1 MTFFCAIR
9 RKVCAL
15 GLLAAASGAS
25 ALPSS
30 PSQQAEAFAICAGR
44 YAAQASQSTKFTHP
58 RADRAIFEDLLNA
71 VLPAAEA
78 YGMPK
83 SHAANA
89 KFQAWRD
96 HAYLHNDANFAVDPG
111 RQARAADRLARDISE
126 CDDLVL

>member
-1 MTFFCAIR
+1 MTVFCAIR
-9 RKVCAL
+9 RYFSTWA
-15 GLLAAASGAS
+15 LLAAASSAS

-44 YAAQASQSTKFTHP
+44 YAAQASQSTEFTQP
-58 RADRAIFEDLLNA
+58 RANRAIFEDLLDA

-83 SHAANA
+83 THAANA

-96 HAYLHNDANFAVDPG
+96 HAYLHNDANFATDPG
-111 RQARAADRLARDISE
+111 RQARAAARLARDISE
-126 CDDLVL
+126 CDALVL